1 MKTTLALLV
10 VLSAV
15 PSARAEEAPPKK
27 WKDTAELSL
36 VSTNGNS
43 RTTTASVKDLFTY
56 DWTNTK
62 LELEGG
68 ALGAK
73 SKGVVTDERYNASEK
88 VSQKVSEFNYVFE
101 RFGWEKNRF
110 TGVANRYDSGL
121 GVGRKVLATPRH
133 DLRTELGGGYVNEE
147 RTQGAKRVS
156 FASGR
161 AYARYEF
168 TISPTAKASQDG
180 EYLHNFA
187 FADDYRIR
195 TETALQASINAH
207 FSIKVSYLWSRV
219 GKPPPGFIRDDTTTA
234 VALIA
239 GF

>member
-1 MKTTLALLV
+1 MRTILAALMLAAA
-10 VLSAV
+10 SA
-15 PSARAEEAPPKK
+15 AAADDAPPKK
-27 WKDTAELSL
+27 WKDTAEVSI

-43 RTTTASVKDLFTY
+43 RTTTASAKNLFVY
-56 DWTNTK
+56 DWTSTK

-68 ALGAK
+68 GLGAK

-101 RFGWEKNRF
+101 RFGWDKNRF
-110 TGVANRYDSGL
+110 AGVANRYDAAL
-121 GVGRKVLATPRH
+121 GFGRRLLALERH
-133 DLRTELGGGYVNEE
+133 TLKAEMGGGYINEE

-156 FASGR
+156 FGSGR
-161 AYARYEF
+161 AYSKYEF
-168 TISPTAKASQDG
+168 IVSPTAKFSQDG

-195 TETALQASINAH
+195 TETALQATVTSIV
-207 FSIKVSYLWSRV
+207 SVKVSYLWTRV

-234 VALIA
+234 IALIA
-239 GF
+239 SF

>member
-1 MKTTLALLV
+1 MRLALL
-10 VLSAV
+10 LCLALRCV
-15 PSARAEEAPPKK
+15 PAAAQDAPPKK
-27 WKDTAELSL
+27 WRDTAELSI

-43 RTTTASVKDLFTY
+43 RTTTTSAKDLFTY
-56 DWTNTK
+56 DWASTK

-68 ALGAK
+68 GLGAK
-73 SKGVVTDERYNASEK
+73 SKGQVTDERYNASEK

-101 RFGWEKNRF
+101 RFGWDKNRF
-110 TGVANRYDSGL
+110 IGVANRYDTGL
-121 GVGRKVLATPRH
+121 GVGREVIVSPRH
-133 DLRTELGGGYVNEE
+133 DLRAELGGGYINEE
-147 RTQGAKRVS
+147 RTRGAKRVS
-156 FASGR
+156 FGSGR
-161 AYARYEF
+161 AYSKYEF

-195 TETALQASINAH
+195 TETALQASINAY
-207 FSIKVSYLWSRV
+207 FSIKVSYLWTRV

-239 GF
+239 SF